1 MRTLLLV
8 FLLLPASLWAES
20 PASAEF
26 WQRSDLERQLDQDE
40 VKIIAAG
47 ESEFLTLQL
56 PAMTAE
62 VKGTAL
68 LIPDGSQHP
77 ASPRYIQT
85 LRQQLIDYGWNTIA
99 ILPPEAA
106 ADDSTEALEQYQQLL
121 LQRVVAATTAAR
133 QNSGYLIV
141 LAQGNN
147 GALVAQLYADKK
159 IPEPESLV
167 LLSAYHPLQAGNKQL
182 AQWIAKLAIPTLDLK
197 QQKDNSVLDGH
208 WRLRQ
213 QWVNKENKLL
223 YRQRE
228 LPGDMKS
235 PLWQEQM
242 LKEVYGWLSYQGY

>member
-1 MRTLLLV
+1 MRVVLL
-8 FLLLPASLWAES
+8 FLLLFPFTLWADS
-20 PASAEF
+20 PVSTEF
-26 WQRSDLERQLDQDE
+26 WQRADLERQLDQDE
-40 VKIIAAG
+40 VKVLTAG
-47 ESEFLTLQL
+47 DTEFLTLQL

-99 ILPPEAA
+99 ILPPEPA
-106 ADDSTEALEQYQQLL
+106 ADDSPEALELYQQQL
-121 LQRVVAATTAAR
+121 LQRVVAAGTAAR
-133 QNSGYLIV
+133 QDNGYLIV

-147 GALVAQLYADKK
+147 GAFLAQLYADKK
-159 IPEPESLV
+159 LPEPESLV
-167 LLSAYHPLQAGNKQL
+167 LLSAYHPVNSSNKQL

-197 QQKDNSVLDGH
+197 HYKDSTVLEGH

-235 PLWQEQM
+235 PLWQQQM